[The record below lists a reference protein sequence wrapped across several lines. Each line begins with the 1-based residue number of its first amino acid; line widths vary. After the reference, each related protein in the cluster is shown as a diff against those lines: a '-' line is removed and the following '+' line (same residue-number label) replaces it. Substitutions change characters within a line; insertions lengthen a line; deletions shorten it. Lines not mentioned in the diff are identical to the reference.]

1 MIIRL
6 DNKWSLF
13 CVLSRSLQ
21 NDVAQLLF
29 VFLRISFLASS
40 WLDGWFYWIEDGK
53 LQPTFP
59 VIFRQ
64 FLTWKAK
71 DVEWKRRGTHYSHQ
85 YDSITSL
92 KSLHFHFIVYS
103 FYPSFPEAN
112 HLFSFQVSFE
122 KSLVW
127 YVGLIALLSPT
138 RNLPTW
144 PHTLKNEKDPYYN
157 AYKHS
162 WAFKAV

>member
-1 MIIRL
+1 MIIILCSFKITAEWCCSTIVCIFEDILPCLLLTGWLILLNRRW
-6 DNKWSLF
+6 KITAYIFQS
-13 CVLSRSLQ
+13 VLG
-21 NDVAQLLF
+21 N
-29 VFLRISFLASS
+29 
-40 WLDGWFYWIEDGK
+40 
-53 LQPTFP
+53 
-59 VIFRQ
+59 

-103 FYPSFPEAN
+103 FYPSFPKAN

-144 PHTLKNEKDPYYN
+144 PHTLKNGKNPYHN
-157 AYKHS
+157 TYKHS
-162 WAFKAV
+162 WAFKVV